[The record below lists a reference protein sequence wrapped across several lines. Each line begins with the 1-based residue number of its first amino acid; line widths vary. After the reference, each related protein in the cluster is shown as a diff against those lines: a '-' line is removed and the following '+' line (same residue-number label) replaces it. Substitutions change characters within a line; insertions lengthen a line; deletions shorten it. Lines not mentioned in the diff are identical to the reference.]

1 MKSFLVILVSAIAI
15 YLLFFKNTR
24 TKSLQ
29 EIKEDN
35 QKRRVK
41 DNFEFKDPEHSLLY
55 TLNNIDLSEKVTLGD
70 IKDQWSVTKD
80 TIDANLNQKIVRF
93 IMDTIDTL
101 GLFMKKDYYLHT
113 IENIYVMKDT
123 ADNFRL
129 VGDAFLQDIKSFY
142 SVRITFDFL
151 KFDDIVY
158 INYVDVDESS
168 VNNIMDRYNVK
179 WNSQGI
185 LSGYNAF
192 NKDIVQLLDNHY
204 KSNSNVISLNKDTR
218 DSALEK
224 TLRIVQVPS
233 QPNKPSIEFPMFC
246 KKNTNRWGYEGS
258 SLPTIQKCMFHN
270 PYYAIYPNQPY
281 FAPGITTQRSH
292 TERYKTLYE

>member
-1 MKSFLVILVSAIAI
+1 MKSFLVILVSVIAI
-15 YLLFFKNTR
+15 YLLFFKKSQ

-29 EIKEDN
+29 ELKQEN
-35 QKRRVK
+35 QDRRIK
-41 DNFEFKDPEHSLLY
+41 DNFQFMNPEHSLLY
-55 TLNNIDLSEKVTLGD
+55 TLNNIELAEKVTIGD

-80 TIDANLNQKIVRF
+80 TIDANLNKKIVQF

-101 GLFMKKDYYLHT
+101 GIFTKQDYYLHT
-113 IENIYVMKDT
+113 IENIYVMKDK
-123 ADNFRL
+123 DENFRI

-142 SVRITFDFL
+142 SVRITFDFV
-151 KFDDIVY
+151 KYNGDVY
-158 INYVDVDESS
+158 INYLDIDESS

-192 NKDIVQLLDNHY
+192 NKDVVALLDNHY
-204 KSNSNVISLNKDTR
+204 VSNTSIVSLKKDTR
-218 DSALEK
+218 ESALDK
-224 TLRIVQVPS
+224 TLRIVQVPG
-233 QPNKPSIEFPMFC
+233 QPDKPSIEFPMFC
-246 KKNTNRWGYEGS
+246 KKHTNRWGYEGHA
-258 SLPTIQKCMFHN
+258 LPTIQKCMFHN